1 MVWGTW
7 VGPSTPPQVKDRLRG
22 REERGREMRE
32 GRKRGE
38 VRVEGRGK
46 ERSERQREGRGEGEK
61 RRRGGERRDTLG
73 ESIDL

>member
-1 MVWGTW
+1 M
-7 VGPSTPPQVKDRLRG
+7 GPLPHPKLKIDRLRD

-38 VRVEGRGK
+38 VRVEGRRK

-61 RRRGGERRDTLG
+61 RRGGERRDTLG